1 MAARRIEGL
10 AGDQAVFDLLQRM
23 TDRSL
28 QRQGSRRRLHGP
40 ADAHQQRVIEQL
52 AQATQGIA
60 HRRLAEGQALG
71 GTRDVAL
78 TQQGVEHAKQ
88 VQVEVVDI
96 HLVNPKHHKTKFQ
109 K

>member
-23 TDRSL
+23 TDRRL
-28 QRQGSRRRLHGP
+28 QAQCPRRWLHGS
-40 ADAHQQRVIEQL
+40 AGTHQQRVIEQF
-52 AQATQGIA
+52 AQAGKSVA
-60 HRRLAEGQALG
+60 DRRLAEGQALG

-88 VQVEVVDI
+88 VEVEVVDI